1 MKMDLKPILETSLS
15 NGIFCGLFCLLFW
28 YVIKQNEERE
38 KQLRNIIA
46 EYNQQL
52 KEISET
58 LIKIQEA
65 LDIHKKK
72 KKVVE
77 T

>member
-1 MKMDLKPILETSLS
+1 MKMDLKPILETGLS

-65 LDIHKKK
+65 IDIHKKK

>member
-1 MKMDLKPILETSLS
+1 MKMDLKPILETGLS

>member
-1 MKMDLKPILETSLS
+1 MDLKPILETGLS

>member
-1 MKMDLKPILETSLS
+1 MDWKSIFEVGLS
-15 NGIFCGLFCLLFW
+15 NGIFCGLFCVLFW
-28 YVIKQNEERE
+28 YVMKQNEERE
-38 KQLRNIIA
+38 KQLRNIIS

-52 KEISET
+52 RKISET

-65 LDIHKKK
+65 LDIDIHKKK
-72 KKVVE
+72 KRVVE

>member
-1 MKMDLKPILETSLS
+1 MKMDLKPILETGLS

-38 KQLRNIIA
+38 KELRNIIA

>member
-1 MKMDLKPILETSLS
+1 MEWKPIIEAAVS
-15 NGIFCGLFCLLFW
+15 NGIFCILFCVLFW

-38 KQLRNIIA
+38 KQLRNIIS

-52 KEISET
+52 RQISET

-65 LDIHKKK
+65 MEKPKK
-72 KKVVE
+72 E
-77 T
+77 

>member
-1 MKMDLKPILETSLS
+1 MEWKPIIEAAVS
-15 NGIFCGLFCLLFW
+15 NGIFCILFCVLFW

-38 KQLRNIIA
+38 KQLRNLIS

-52 KEISET
+52 RHISET

-65 LDIHKKK
+65 IAGEQHYEHNRDKL
-72 KKVVE
+72 
-77 T
+77 

>member
-1 MKMDLKPILETSLS
+1 MKMDWKTVYETALS
-15 NGIFCGLFCLLFW
+15 NGIFCFLFCFLFW
-28 YVIKQNEERE
+28 YVMKQNEERE

-72 KKVVE
+72 KKVVA

>member
-1 MKMDLKPILETSLS
+1 MKMDLKPILETGLS

-28 YVIKQNEERE
+28 YVIKQNEEKE
-38 KQLRNIIA
+38 KELRNIIA